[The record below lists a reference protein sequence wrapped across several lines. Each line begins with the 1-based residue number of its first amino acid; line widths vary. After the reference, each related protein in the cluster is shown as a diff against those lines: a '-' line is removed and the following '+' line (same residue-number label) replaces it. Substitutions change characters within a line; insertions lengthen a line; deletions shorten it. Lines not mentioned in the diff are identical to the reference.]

1 MGPSDDPIGCP
12 GSQSNTKDITHI
24 ASKLMSTQ
32 KLWGQ
37 GSPSTLPSQERTGR
51 KKADMNASLQ

>member
-32 KLWGQ
+32 KFSLNKRNN
-37 GSPSTLPSQERTGR
+37 LTGPT
-51 KKADMNASLQ
+51 S